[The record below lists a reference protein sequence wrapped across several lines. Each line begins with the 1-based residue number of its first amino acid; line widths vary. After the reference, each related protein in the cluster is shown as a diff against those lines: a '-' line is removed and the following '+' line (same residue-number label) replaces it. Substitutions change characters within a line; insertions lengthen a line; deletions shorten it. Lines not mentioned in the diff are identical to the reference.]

1 MHRLELSQPAEERWY
16 GFQRDGRARRRQSE
30 DDEDQQLTNRP
41 IEPSTAIS
49 ELDVTPTAMI
59 ANTP

>member
-1 MHRLELSQPAEERWY
+1 MTKINM
-16 GFQRDGRARRRQSE
+16 
-30 DDEDQQLTNRP
+30 LTNRP